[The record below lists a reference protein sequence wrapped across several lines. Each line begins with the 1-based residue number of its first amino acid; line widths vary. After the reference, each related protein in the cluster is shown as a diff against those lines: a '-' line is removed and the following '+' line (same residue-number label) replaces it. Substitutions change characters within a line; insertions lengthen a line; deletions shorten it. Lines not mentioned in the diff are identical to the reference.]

1 MTYTF
6 NCFDWLCCSYKRRDG
21 LRETVLCK
29 ARVTKNLSLTS
40 KRVQIKI
47 LIKRVE
53 SSCLY
58 DVKEDQILN
67 TRGCVWK
74 IHILFIYGNPQ
85 PEKELCWALW
95 YSRTQRLVVC
105 FNCWPGWKGEG
116 GMLSGWHCKCREFAS
131 LCAALPQD
139 SKQSEGFS
147 PVREQS
153 RFYQDIFELLQSVC
167 RFPSVVMTTGKLFG

>member
-21 LRETVLCK
+21 LRETALCK

-67 TRGCVWK
+67 TQGCVWK

-85 PEKELCWALW
+85 PEKELC
-95 YSRTQRLVVC
+95 
-105 FNCWPGWKGEG
+105 
-116 GMLSGWHCKCREFAS
+116 
-131 LCAALPQD
+131 
-139 SKQSEGFS
+139 
-147 PVREQS
+147 
-153 RFYQDIFELLQSVC
+153 
-167 RFPSVVMTTGKLFG
+167 